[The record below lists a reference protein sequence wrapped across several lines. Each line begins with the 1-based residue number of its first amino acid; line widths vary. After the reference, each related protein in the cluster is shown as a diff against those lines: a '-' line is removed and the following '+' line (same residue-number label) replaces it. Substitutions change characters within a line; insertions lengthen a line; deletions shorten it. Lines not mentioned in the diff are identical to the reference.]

1 MNLSGKLALAAALS
15 LAACGGADSDAPRA
29 KSGGGA
35 IFAVEERRIIDRC
48 LEDGVERTEC
58 ECQITT
64 LKNDLSDAD
73 YQFALRMIGDVIDSG
88 LGDEAGASMAGMQ
101 AAIEG
106 DGDRVMRMG
115 EALERASEKCSV

>member
-1 MNLSGKLALAAALS
+1 MNLSGKLAQGAALL
-15 LAACGGADSDAPRA
+15 LAACGGAESDAPKG

-35 IFAVEERRIIDRC
+35 IFTVEERRIIDRC
-48 LEDGVERTEC
+48 LEDGFERGEC
-58 ECQITT
+58 DCQITT

-73 YQFALRMIGDVIDSG
+73 YQFALRLMGDVLDSG

-106 DGDRVMRMG
+106 EGDRVMRIG
-115 EALERASEKCSV
+115 EAVERTTEKCSV